1 MASLWPG
8 TALYFNGCVPFK
20 KAVCKCKIKI
30 DVYFGFRF
38 FYSSMFTNKAT
49 SFLKTGCNGNIDP
62 SPRTLIMYVSCKND
76 FVGDNDCVGDNVGM
90 GYDCSHDLLFD
101 CE

>member
-1 MASLWPG
+1 MYTLVFGSSIRLCLQTKLLLSW
-8 TALYFNGCVPFK
+8 K
-20 KAVCKCKIKI
+20 R
-30 DVYFGFRF
+30 DV
-38 FYSSMFTNKAT
+38 ME
-49 SFLKTGCNGNIDP
+49 NIDP

>member
-1 MASLWPG
+1 MYTLVFGSSIRLCLQTKLLLSWKRD
-8 TALYFNGCVPFK
+8 VPE
-20 KAVCKCKIKI
+20 
-30 DVYFGFRF
+30 
-38 FYSSMFTNKAT
+38 
-49 SFLKTGCNGNIDP
+49 NIDP